1 MVHLAIAMLAIGAIG
16 SSFYDA
22 QRDFSMVPGQ
32 NETLGSYSFTYL
44 GLESFSFEY
53 REESIARFEVKSGRR
68 DLGTMSATRTFY
80 PNFNMSATRAA
91 IRSTPIED
99 FYIVPSEFG
108 DDGRTVF
115 RVYVNTLVWW
125 MWFAAPVLLLG
136 TLLAIFPTPTLL
148 SNRGIIRGTS

>member
-1 MVHLAIAMLAIGAIG
+1 
-16 SSFYDA
+16 
-22 QRDFSMVPGQ
+22 
-32 NETLGSYSFTYL
+32 
-44 GLESFSFEY
+44 
-53 REESIARFEVKSGRR
+53 
-68 DLGTMSATRTFY
+68 
-80 PNFNMSATRAA
+80 MSATRAA

-115 RVYVNTLVWW
+115 RVYVNPLVWW